1 MGDFGLA
8 TMNDADFRENKALC
22 GTPNYIAPEVI
33 EKKDYGFEVD
43 VWATGVMMYLFFK
56 EVIRCC
62 QECLLLRQTVV
73 KVLTKKLKIANIGLM
88 G

>member
-62 QECLLLRQTVV
+62 
-73 KVLTKKLKIANIGLM
+73 
-88 G
+88 